1 MTSTLTFFDHGTNST
16 LMAIGDDIPSIWNPY
31 QVFNPRQYG
40 ARANGLADDTVAV
53 QAALTAAQ
61 NAGPGSSV
69 YLPRGIYSVTG
80 VTLSGRNIYLDGPG
94 ILKLR
99 ADSAAN
105 AAFRLANAYQCVVRG
120 LSVDGGRADA
130 HTGNANGIQ
139 IDATSTHNSLVDC
152 YVTECIGRGYE
163 VIGSYNT
170 LTRPRAYD
178 VRREALHINPNAKD
192 TQIIGM
198 MIVSTGL
205 TEGATY
211 GVRSVMDEGYN
222 SLFIGGVIDQ
232 SAVSFDASLLGH
244 AAFLHDPLPSTTLSC
259 RMSGVTVIH
268 GNGSHGDSGCTA
280 VKFARCEEVFLE
292 GLKVYCNE
300 SYVSVRF
307 AEACK
312 RIHIKGLRADTHV
325 FKENA
330 LDTATGPE
338 IFIAEDCHV
347 NLNATHRT
355 EAGFDDMRAQQI
367 FIDRCQV
374 HGTRFAVM
382 DILDTDLIQAV
393 FDGCHLQGDAE
404 SPGTNIFLQVSDQN
418 TMLKTSGK
426 YIYLPNNRMTT
437 LGTGSSFIGPSPGK
451 RQLMSTV
458 DRTGKIFEQS
468 AIPVDSSVNW
478 RIGDIVRNTTT
489 PASGVAE
496 RWVCKVAGA
505 GGTGSQFHAINYP

>member
-1 MTSTLTFFDHGTNST
+1 MTSSLSYESPLGSLFLTTEN
-16 LMAIGDDIPSIWNPY
+16 DDLLSSILNPSR
-31 QVFNPRQYG
+31 VFNVLHFG
-40 ARANGLADDTVAV
+40 ARGNGSTNDTSAV
-53 QAALTAAQ
+53 QAALDEAELYPGSVVMLPYGTYSV
-61 NAGPGSSV
+61 NGVVLTGHNVTLTGPG
-69 YLPRGIYSVTG
+69 T
-80 VTLSGRNIYLDGPG
+80 
-94 ILKLR
+94 LKLR
-99 ADSAAN
+99 SGSTTN
-105 AAFRLANAYQCVVRG
+105 ACLRLASAILCRVVG
-120 LSVDGGRADA
+120 VSVDGGRDDP

-139 IDATSTHNSLVDC
+139 IDSGSMYNVLQDC

-163 VIGSYNT
+163 VIGSYNI
-170 LTRPRAYD
+170 LTRPRSYD

-222 SLFIGGVIDQ
+222 SFFLGGVIDQ

-259 RMSGVTVIH
+259 RMIGVTVIH

-300 SYVSVRF
+300 SYASVRF

-312 RIHIKGLRADTHV
+312 RINIKGLRADTHI

-330 LDTATGPE
+330 LDTASGPE
-338 IFIAEDCHV
+338 IFIAEDCHL
-347 NLNATHRT
+347 NLNATHRS

-426 YIYLPNNRMTT
+426 YVYLPNNRMTT
-437 LGTGSSFIGPSPGK
+437 LGSGSSFIGPSPGK

-458 DRTGKIFEQS
+458 DKTGKIFEQS

-496 RWVCKVAGA
+496 RWVCKIAGA